1 MKQIQQYYDQVHEK
15 IQEISEGAAKVL
27 LKQRGSIWNTLDKK
41 LEDIKTQLKAEY
53 SKKEDSNYDFKERER
68 ELNEHLETMTQIAQ
82 RIDDENR
89 ALMKKN
95 AELKI
100 EYVSQEND
108 SEVLMQ
114 QLIQQ
119 KKEFQRLKI
128 IQDEVKAKALA
139 AGVSR
144 HALEGTPQENQ
155 DQNQMMGAT
164 TKEWVKNFSSSAT
177 VNKQQSASN
186 RLKSGHQNMRAS

>member
-1 MKQIQQYYDQVHEK
+1 
-15 IQEISEGAAKVL
+15 
-27 LKQRGSIWNTLDKK
+27 
-41 LEDIKTQLKAEY
+41 
-53 SKKEDSNYDFKERER
+53 
-68 ELNEHLETMTQIAQ
+68 
-82 RIDDENR
+82 
-89 ALMKKN
+89 MKKN

-144 HALEGTPQENQ
+144 QALEGGVPQENQ
-155 DQNQMMGAT
+155 DQN
-164 TKEWVKNFSSSAT
+164 
-177 VNKQQSASN
+177 
-186 RLKSGHQNMRAS
+186 